1 MYIDDIQYK
10 KILEENHDL
19 KEQIKNFIP
28 RRRIRRV
35 YKQLKRILEQDLENE
50 NKKYINTLKDFINK
64 IEYNGDQ
71 IAGQDIK
78 QAIEHLL
85 SIIDLKDGR

>member
-1 MYIDDIQYK
+1 M
-10 KILEENHDL
+10 KIN
-19 KEQIKNFIP
+19 K
-28 RRRIRRV
+28 
-35 YKQLKRILEQDLENE
+35 ILEQDLENE

-64 IEYNGDQ
+64 IEYDGDQ